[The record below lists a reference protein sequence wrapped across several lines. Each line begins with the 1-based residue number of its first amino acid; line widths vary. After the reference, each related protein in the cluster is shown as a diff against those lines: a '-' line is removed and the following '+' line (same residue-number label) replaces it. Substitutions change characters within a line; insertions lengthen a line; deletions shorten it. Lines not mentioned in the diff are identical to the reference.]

1 VSELGL
7 FPLPLVLLPAE
18 QLPLHIFEE
27 RYKELIGECLDGDR
41 EFGLVYA
48 DDDGIREVGTRA
60 RVVEVLD
67 RFDDGRLNIVV
78 EGHDRFRLL
87 GLTRGR
93 SFQTGDVADVVDGTD
108 EPDPKSISRALE
120 LFEQL
125 RDLTASTVEV
135 PPAETEQ
142 LSFVLAGRV
151 ELAPEVK
158 LELLEEV
165 SERVR
170 LERLCEILDEG
181 ATGVRRQ
188 RRGAARAETN
198 GRVDRGGAGWSG

>member
-18 QLPLHIFEE
+18 HLPLHIFEE
-27 RYKELIGECLDGDR
+27 RYKELIGECLDDDR

-78 EGHDRFRLL
+78 EGRDRFRLL

-93 SFQTGDVADVVDGTD
+93 SFQTGDVADIVDGAD
-108 EPDPKSISRALE
+108 EAGAESVSRSLE

-125 RDLTASTVEV
+125 RDLTGSTVDV

-170 LERLCEILDEG
+170 LERLCEILEEVVT
-181 ATGVRRQ
+181 AVRLQ
-188 RRGAARAETN
+188 RRAAERAATN
-198 GRVDRGGAGWSG
+198 GRVDLG

>member
-1 VSELGL
+1 VRELGL

-27 RYKELIGECLDGDR
+27 RYKELIAECLDDDQ

-78 EGHDRFRLL
+78 EGRERFRLL

-93 SFQTGDVADVVDGTD
+93 SFQTGDVADVFDGAD
-108 EPDPKSISRALE
+108 EAEPETVLRALE

-125 RDLTASTVEV
+125 RDLTGSTVEV

-158 LELLEEV
+158 LDLLEEV

-170 LERLCEILDEG
+170 LERLCEILEEV
-181 ATGVRRQ
+181 ATAVRRQ
-188 RRGAARAETN
+188 RRAAERAATN
-198 GRVDRGGAGWSG
+198 GRVDLG

>member
-93 SFQTGDVADVVDGTD
+93 SFKTGDVADVVDGTA

-170 LERLCEILDEG
+170 LERLCEILDEV
-181 ATGVRRQ
+181 ATAVRRQ
-188 RRGAARAETN
+188 RRAAERAATN
-198 GRVDRGGAGWSG
+198 GRVDLG

>member
-18 QLPLHIFEE
+18 HLPLHIFEE
-27 RYKELIGECLDGDR
+27 RYKELIGECLDDDR

-78 EGHDRFRLL
+78 EGRDRFRLL

-93 SFQTGDVADVVDGTD
+93 SFQTGDVADIVDGAD
-108 EPDPKSISRALE
+108 EAEAESVSRALE

-125 RDLTASTVEV
+125 RDLTGSTVDV
-135 PPAETEQ
+135 PPAEAEQ

-158 LELLEEV
+158 LQLLEEV

-170 LERLCEILDEG
+170 LERLCEILEEVVT
-181 ATGVRRQ
+181 AVRLQ
-188 RRGAARAETN
+188 RRAAERAATN
-198 GRVDRGGAGWSG
+198 GRVDLG

>member
-1 VSELGL
+1 MSELGL

-27 RYKELIGECLDGDR
+27 RYKELIEECLDADR

-48 DDDGIREVGTRA
+48 DDDGIREVGTCA

-78 EGHDRFRLL
+78 EGRDRFRLL

-93 SFQTGDVADVVDGTD
+93 SFQTGDVAEVVDAAD
-108 EPDPKSISRALE
+108 EAEPDSIARALG

-125 RDLTASTVEV
+125 RDLTGSTVEV

-151 ELAPEVK
+151 ELAPEIK

-170 LERLCEILDEG
+170 LERLCEILEDVVT
-181 ATGVRRQ
+181 AVRRQ
-188 RRGAARAETN
+188 RRAAERAATN
-198 GRVDRGGAGWSG
+198 GRVDLG

>member
-1 VSELGL
+1 LSELGL

-27 RYKELIGECLDGDR
+27 RYKELIGECLEEER

-48 DDDGIREVGTRA
+48 DDDGIRDIGTRA

-78 EGHDRFRLL
+78 EGRERFRLL

-93 SFQTGDVADVVDGTD
+93 SFQTGDVEEVVDGADRAESET
-108 EPDPKSISRALE
+108 ISRALE
-120 LFEQL
+120 LFEHL
-125 RDLTASTVEV
+125 RDLTGSSVEV
-135 PPAETEQ
+135 PPEDIEQ

-151 ELAPEVK
+151 ELAPDVK
-158 LELLEEV
+158 LELLDEI

-170 LERLCEILDEG
+170 LERLCEILDG
-181 ATGVRRQ
+181 VTAAVRRQ
-188 RRGAARAETN
+188 RRAAERAASN
-198 GRVDRGGAGWSG
+198 GRVELG